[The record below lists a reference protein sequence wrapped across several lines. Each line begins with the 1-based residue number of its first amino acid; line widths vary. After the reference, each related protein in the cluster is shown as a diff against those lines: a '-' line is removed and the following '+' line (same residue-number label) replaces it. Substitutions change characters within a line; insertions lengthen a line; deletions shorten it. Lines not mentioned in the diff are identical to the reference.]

1 MALSPW
7 PTSPAAL
14 ANAIETLRSLLGDPR
29 YIRDAGGSEIDPDR
43 LDLWKSNLSRMASV
57 ASGLVEK
64 EALGAPQSVRDEA
77 LIRFVGYL
85 QEANWGGIVQSQLGP
100 GSWEYVT
107 NHAPMFRNCGA
118 KGLLSPWK
126 VRHAGT
132 IG

>member
-64 EALGAPQSVRDEA
+64 EALGAPQSVA
-77 LIRFVGYL
+77 IGAW
-85 QEANWGGIVQSQLGP
+85 QPGICDQPRSHVS
-100 GSWEYVT
+100 
-107 NHAPMFRNCGA
+107 
-118 KGLLSPWK
+118 
-126 VRHAGT
+126 
-132 IG
+132 